1 MGVYA
6 DPAPNGRPESWLRS
20 GPTIGPVADPELPEE
35 PVVAWREARTPWW
48 STLIGAALLS
58 DAGDRDRD
66 LTVPVN
72 GVTTGN
78 RFLRWDEIAE
88 VVEADDPDLAAIWLT
103 DGTSVRLD
111 KWHLP
116 TRGEARR
123 QAKAERLALLR
134 AALSTSRGEACS

>member
-1 MGVYA
+1 M
-6 DPAPNGRPESWLRS
+6 RS
-20 GPTIGPVADPELPEE
+20 GPIIGPVTDPELPEE
-35 PVVAWREARTPWW
+35 PVVAWREAHTPWW
-48 STLIGAALLS
+48 STLIGAALLTATS
-58 DAGDRDRD
+58 DRVRD
-66 LTVPVN
+66 LTVSVN

-78 RFLRWDEIAE
+78 RFLRWDEIAG
-88 VVEADDPDLAAIWLT
+88 VVEADDPDLAVICLA

-134 AALSTSRGEACS
+134 AALSTSRGEVSS